1 MSKTYWWT
9 QPRLISVWII
19 DKMYQRFFFC
29 WMWDESIY
37 GVRLVID
44 IWCLIFWLCHV
55 FQHAQKQTPWHHD
68 GMTQDVINK
77 AKHSLE
83 GGKKRES
90 KGMGISGKKKW
101 RDGLVGVINKA
112 HNTSTYRKNKGMKI
126 DGRGNRTSVVR
137 VKAWTHQFDHCASC
151 QCLWT
156 ERYFFIL
163 SAKLL
168 RIFFFSALWPRDA
181 QALGLGGLTPGPA
194 LCRPIFVPIT
204 SLLQPL

>member
-19 DKMYQRFFFC
+19 EKMYQRFFFC

-37 GVRLVID
+37 GVRLVMD
-44 IWCLIFWLCHV
+44 IWCLIFSLCHV
-55 FQHAQKQTPWHHD
+55 FQHAQKHKWHHD

-77 AKHSLE
+77 PKHSLE

-168 RIFFFSALWPRDA
+168 RIFFFLLPCGPGMPKHLALA
-181 QALGLGGLTPGPA
+181 GLPLDRLCVGLYLSP
-194 LCRPIFVPIT
+194 
-204 SLLQPL
+204 